1 MLITLETVFLGIL
14 FSVALY
20 TDIKWKKIP
29 NILTLPVALTGI
41 LYNGY
46 SMGITAGVLFA
57 LKGFAA
63 GIFLLIIP
71 FYLGGTGGG
80 DVKLLGAA
88 GSWLGA
94 IAVINLFFYAA
105 IAGAI
110 IALFIMIRKRGFY
123 FWNLLN
129 DILLSIISDKKTIQ
143 KSKEHG
149 MLYSIPLAI
158 GFILYLLRGPLIK

>member
-1 MLITLETVFLGIL
+1 M
-14 FSVALY
+14 Y

-29 NILTLPVALTGI
+29 NILTFPVALTGI
-41 LYNGY
+41 VYNGY
-46 SMGITAGVLFA
+46 SMGITAGLLFA

-63 GIFLLIIP
+63 GILLLIIP

-88 GSWLGA
+88 GSWMGA

-129 DILLSIISDKKTIQ
+129 DILLSIN
-143 KSKEHG
+143 
-149 MLYSIPLAI
+149 LP
-158 GFILYLLRGPLIK
+158 RP